1 MSLFIQY
8 LWDDPRLYFCWILA
22 MLFSSTLHEYVHT
35 LVAYKLREA
44 QALVRG
50 TFTLNPLEIFD
61 KIALA
66 CLAIF
71 GIIWGLPPIRTDML
85 KSYRKGAIIGIV
97 GPILN
102 LLLAF
107 FFAFLAFLCLKFMT
121 NSLGHKIIAL
131 YINFLFIACHV
142 NCLLIV
148 LNLMPIP
155 GLDGWT
161 ILEAFFSPVRN
172 IDFTKRNIITFTA
185 IILLWATPV
194 ARILFRLHDIIFYLV
209 NQPFM
214 ICLSE

>member
-1 MSLFIQY
+1 
-8 LWDDPRLYFCWILA
+8 

-35 LVAYKLREA
+35 LVTYKLREA

-61 KIALA
+61 KIALI

-85 KSYRKGAIIGIV
+85 KSYRKGAVIGIA

-102 LLLAF
+102 LFLAF
-107 FFAFLAFLCLKFMT
+107 FFAFLTFLCLQFMANT
-121 NSLGHKIIAL
+121 LGHKIFAI
-131 YINFLFIACHV
+131 YIKFLIIACRV

-161 ILEAFFSPVRN
+161 ILESFFAPVRN
-172 IDFTKRNIITFTA
+172 LDFTKRNIITFTA
-185 IILLWATPV
+185 ILLLWATPV
-194 ARILFRLHDIIFYLV
+194 ANIFFGIQEIIFRLV
-209 NQPFM
+209 NHPFVK
-214 ICLSE
+214 CLSE

>member
-8 LWDDPRLYFCWILA
+8 LWDDPSQYFCWILA
-22 MLFSSTLHEYVHT
+22 MLFSFTLHEYVHT
-35 LVAYKLREA
+35 KVTYKLREA

-50 TFTLNPLEIFD
+50 TFTLNPLEIYD
-61 KIALA
+61 KIALI

-85 KSYRKGAIIGIV
+85 KSYRKGAVIGIA

-102 LLLAF
+102 
-107 FFAFLAFLCLKFMT
+107 AFLAFVFAFLTFLCLQFMT
-121 NSLGHKIIAL
+121 NALGHKIFAI
-131 YINFLFIACHV
+131 YIKFLIIACRV

-161 ILEAFFSPVRN
+161 ILESFFAPVRN
-172 IDFTKRNIITFTA
+172 LDFTKRNIITFTA
-185 IILLWATPV
+185 ILLLWATPV
-194 ARILFRLHDIIFYLV
+194 ANIFFSIQEIIFHLV
-209 NQPFM
+209 NQPFVK
-214 ICLSE
+214 CLSE